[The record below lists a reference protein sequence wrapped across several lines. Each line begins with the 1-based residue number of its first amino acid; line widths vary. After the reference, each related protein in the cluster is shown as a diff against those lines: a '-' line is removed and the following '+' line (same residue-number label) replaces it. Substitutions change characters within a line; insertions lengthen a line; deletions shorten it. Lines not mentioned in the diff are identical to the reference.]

1 MKFPLVE
8 IPFFVGAVGLL
19 VGQILMAWGDVGKGG
34 RKIMLGGVVVSTIGA
49 LLLLLGALSLC
60 YYFYP

>member
-19 VGQILMAWGDVGKGG
+19 VGQILMAWGDVGK
-34 RKIMLGGVVVSTIGA
+34 
-49 LLLLLGALSLC
+49 
-60 YYFYP
+60 